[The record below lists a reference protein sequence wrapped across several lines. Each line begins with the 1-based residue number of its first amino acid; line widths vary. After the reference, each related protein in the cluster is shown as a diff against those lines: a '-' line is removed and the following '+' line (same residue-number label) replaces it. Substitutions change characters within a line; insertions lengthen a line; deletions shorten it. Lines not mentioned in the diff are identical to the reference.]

1 MSERRLS
8 EIKLVVD
15 CRLMFH
21 RRAGISSYTRRLVQ
35 ALAQASP
42 HLSLTVLM
50 DRRDRDT
57 DWIPPTVARHR
68 AITPAHHRYEQL
80 TLPLE
85 LAVLRQTS
93 SVKRQSP
100 ISNPPSLT
108 PLSNPNSSPS
118 PLLVHFPDFIACRGP
133 FKKIITIHDLYFMEH
148 PEVMGEDGARYYGGI
163 TASAARA
170 DAIIAV
176 SAFTRRDI
184 LRLLPAVPADKIH
197 VVLEAADEVKDDNAA
212 SPSIQRSGQ
221 DHKPHPLPYVLFVG
235 TFEPRK
241 NLRTL
246 LQALPFTP
254 PDLRVVMVGA
264 SGWGAGGGDEPAKLA
279 QDLGVTQ
286 RVQLAGR
293 VTDAELDELYRGARA
308 LVFPSL
314 SEGFGLPALE
324 AMSRGIPV
332 ICSNTGSLPEIVSDA
347 ALLHD
352 PTDARQLAQHLTH
365 LWTDDVL
372 HANYR
377 LRGLARAQQFSWQ
390 KAAQETAKIY
400 EELRN
405 RDIE

>member
-1 MSERRLS
+1 
-8 EIKLVVD
+8 
-15 CRLMFH
+15 MFH

-35 ALAQASP
+35 ALAQVCP
-42 HLSLTVLM
+42 GWSLTVLL
-50 DRRDRDT
+50 DRRDTDT
-57 DWIPPTVARHR
+57 AWVPPTVARHR
-68 AITPAHHRYEQL
+68 AITPAHHRYEQI

-85 LAVLRQTS
+85 LSVLGLRSLVKRQTS
-93 SVKRQSP
+93 NVKPEASIEKRK
-100 ISNPPSLT
+100 SLM
-108 PLSNPNSSPS
+108 
-118 PLLVHFPDFIACRGP
+118 VHFPDFIACRGP
-133 FKKIITIHDLYFMEH
+133 FRKVITIHDLYFMEH

-163 TASAARA
+163 AASAARA

-184 LRLLPAVPADKIH
+184 LRLLPNVPVDKIH
-197 VVLEAADEVKDDNAA
+197 VVLEAADDYKDDDKPV
-212 SPSIQRSGQ
+212 PSIQRGA
-221 DHKPHPLPYVLFVG
+221 HEHEPRPLPYVMFVG

-241 NLRTL
+241 NLSTL
-246 LQALPFTP
+246 LKALPLTP

-279 QDLGVTQ
+279 QELGVTS

-293 VTDAELDELYRGARA
+293 VTDDELDQLYRSARA

-347 ALLHD
+347 ALLHA
-352 PTDARQLAQHLTH
+352 PTDVHQLAQHLTR

-372 HANYR
+372 HATMR

-400 EELRN
+400 EELSH
-405 RDIE
+405 